1 MNARETV
8 PTPGSVAAPPQ
19 PPPPQPPP
27 PPAEAS
33 LPPTPAPPTPVF
45 NVTPVMTSTP
55 AAPAI
60 EQPSSAKTVKPS
72 RAAVPVVANKM
83 TKASEAQ
90 KSAPAPVPAPEP
102 ALPADTVPAVA
113 NKTTKASAAAVAVP
127 KPAAPAAPA
136 AKREPTKPVPPTL
149 MTATVARP
157 DKGSKATTDE
167 RQIAAALEKLKR
179 DKEAREKAAA
189 QLPKAF
195 ADGGPPMPVRSG
207 KQLTMPEPFKLHAS
221 NKSLEVVVDA
231 EQKPMMEKVK
241 EFTKTPQRFR
251 SKPADATP
259 EVPTPASLTQTVPV
273 APTLMSELR
282 AASKPKPKSSA
293 EIEEELLKSIPAFKA
308 RPVDRRVLESA
319 GDLGVKRVE
328 PRKTTEFA
336 VFNLATTN
344 LPSSQRRR
352 SATKDDDERSDAGS
366 TQSAPAYP
374 GFKAKPVNKK
384 LLAGKA
390 AGLAIVTPRK
400 ITKPISPKLNTS
412 LRAREAPAAV
422 EPTFEAFKARPMPDH
437 SKASPAKQVATR
449 PVTMPKPFELESVA
463 RHEMAEQTQKHRHEE
478 QAKAEAA
485 ARVFKARKM
494 LVVPEAWK
502 PTVESKHTAPA
513 PFSLTT
519 DARHEVASS
528 AFEAKRQEEERQA
541 AKDRE
546 FKATKPTVL
555 SVPPFEPHK
564 STKPLTSLSAA
575 KFQRTENRFERRKEF
590 EAQLA
595 ARRAQ
600 KEAEV
605 AVTAQ
610 QKAVE
615 EAAALVELKKALVH
629 KARPVMKG
637 APFVVTKQLTRPL
650 TKPKE
655 PALQT
660 RDRAAARPAVPATT
674 PAVPTA
680 GF

>member
-1 MNARETV
+1 
-8 PTPGSVAAPPQ
+8 
-19 PPPPQPPP
+19 
-27 PPAEAS
+27 
-33 LPPTPAPPTPVF
+33 
-45 NVTPVMTSTP
+45 MTSTP

-60 EQPSSAKTVKPS
+60 EQPSAAKTVKPS
-72 RAAVPVVANKM
+72 RVAVPVVANKM

-412 LRAREAPAAV
+412 LRAREAPVAV

-502 PTVESKHTAPA
+502 PTVESKHTEPA

-610 QKAVE
+610 LKAVE